1 MRNSLCFQERQ
12 RMGMSSV
19 IGGCARTIRNWSLL
33 LNPGEARE
41 LMLWAEEL
49 DRRSVRPPAIT
60 WEQLRG
66 GALSGSG
73 ISESKE

>member
-1 MRNSLCFQERQ
+1 
-12 RMGMSSV
+12 MGMSSV

-66 GALSGSG
+66 EAL
-73 ISESKE
+73 